1 VSVRCGCAECAWVRR
16 HDWWKP
22 AKSSE
27 ADDAITGACTAMARF
42 MVWVWCEAVY
52 ERDQPGPYDYGGS
65 HRGDVLVEAIEAG
78 LLRLVYP

>member
-1 VSVRCGCAECAWVRR
+1 VKYESFSCGCRECQWV
-16 HDWWKP
+16 K
-22 AKSSE
+22 AKAMARQQATE
-27 ADDAITGACTAMARF
+27 RITGACTAMARF
-42 MVWVWCEAVY
+42 MTWVWCGAVY